1 MVTSMALL
9 GACLLAAC
17 SDLAVRRIPNAL
29 TFGVAVLA
37 VGLAAFHGW
46 WSVLTALILYVVVF
60 VAGSVPYGR
69 GWIGGGDVKLLAA
82 GAAIAGWPAATTF
95 LLGTGIAGGLL
106 SVVELARQRRL
117 RLTLNRFALAAAAGD
132 IGSSMET
139 DTARTKLPYAL
150 AIAAGAL
157 ALLASET
164 IAPWLQLVRV

>member
-1 MVTSMALL
+1 MTSMVLV

-17 SDLAVRRIPNAL
+17 SDLAARRIPNAL

-37 VGLAAFHGW
+37 VGIATLHGP
-46 WSVLTALILYVVVF
+46 WSVLVTVLLYVAVF
-60 VAGSVPYGR
+60 VAGSIPYGR

-82 GAAIAGWPAATTF
+82 GSAIAGWPAAATF
-95 LLGTGIAGGLL
+95 LLCTALAGGLL
-106 SVVELARQRRL
+106 STVELARQGRL

-132 IGSSMET
+132 VGSSMES